1 MNAEQQKALRAHF
14 DPSEVGK
21 LPRVTCKAC
30 RDSSQKVCGNHS
42 KSKCSVCGNYGT
54 NAHIHLDFVG
64 HAELTDRL
72 LDVDPEWSWEP
83 AAWSD
88 AGEPVIS
95 RHGSNLVMWGRL
107 TLCGT
112 TRLGVGTAPANKDDA
127 HKELIGDFL
136 RNAAMRFGVAL
147 DLWRKSEKAEREH
160 DDDRNLES
168 APANPSSDP
177 CPKCGEVVEGAGRE
191 PMRAHLV
198 AEHGFTRQDDG
209 TVVAPKIEGS
219 AGDAATE
226 PVEPSEDP
234 MTAPF
239 DLEGAP
245 A

>member
-1 MNAEQQKALRAHF
+1 MNADQQKALRAHF

-88 AGEPVIS
+88 SGEPVIS

-160 DDDRNLES
+160 DDELPTRNLDS
-168 APANPSSDP
+168 APTNPSFEANGTSSLDVLAKP
-177 CPKCGEVVEGAGRE
+177 ELVRRLADLGLSTAGNEETLRARLADAE
-191 PMRAHLV
+191 P
-198 AEHGFTRQDDG
+198 DG
-209 TVVAPKIEGS
+209 SSRG
-219 AGDAATE
+219 GDA
-226 PVEPSEDP
+226 DP
-234 MTAPF
+234 TRPF
-239 DLEGAP
+239 DLEGAT